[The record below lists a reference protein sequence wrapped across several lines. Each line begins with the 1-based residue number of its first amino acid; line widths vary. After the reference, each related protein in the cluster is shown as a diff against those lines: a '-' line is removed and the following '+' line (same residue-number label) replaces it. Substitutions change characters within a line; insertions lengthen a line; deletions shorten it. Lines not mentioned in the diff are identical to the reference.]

1 MSAIW
6 NRKGDKYDRKNKNIL
21 IAFLIVFSLA
31 LILALIITLKQTD
44 NIKSQ
49 AEANYTKQIETAQS
63 TESSNDD
70 NVLKINAGS
79 EFLKAYY
86 NVATGTSQVAD
97 VSAYSPYCTESLAS
111 ALAPPAS
118 DDEFDDSEI
127 NIKYSSG
134 IIIKD
139 IYLNSENSNKLVY
152 NCTIEK
158 QVNGN
163 KSRQAYY
170 ITVNVVNEN
179 GRYLVSSFDLVPV
192 QRS

>member
-1 MSAIW
+1 MTE
-6 NRKGDKYDRKNKNIL
+6 KKKNIL
-21 IAFLIVFSLA
+21 IAFLTVFSLA
-31 LILALIITLKQTD
+31 LILALVITLKQTD

-49 AEANYTKQIETAQS
+49 SEANYTKQIETAQS
-63 TESSNDD
+63 TESSNGD

-86 NVATGTSQVAD
+86 NIATGTSQVAD

-118 DDEFDDSEI
+118 NDEFDDSEI

-139 IYLNSENSNKLVY
+139 VYLNSENSNELVY

-158 QVNGN
+158 QVNGS
-163 KSRQAYY
+163 KSRQSYY
-170 ITVNVVNEN
+170 ITVNVVREN
-179 GRYLVSSFDLVPV
+179 GSYLVSSFDLVPV

>member
-1 MSAIW
+1 MTE
-6 NRKGDKYDRKNKNIL
+6 KNKNIL

-31 LILALIITLKQTD
+31 LILALVITLKQTD

-86 NVATGTSQVAD
+86 NIGTGTSQVAD

-139 IYLNSENSNKLVY
+139 VYLNPKDLNELVY
-152 NCTIEK
+152 NCAVEK

-170 ITVNVVNEN
+170 ITVNVVSEN

>member
-1 MSAIW
+1 MTE
-6 NRKGDKYDRKNKNIL
+6 KNKNIL

-31 LILALIITLKQTD
+31 LILALVITLKQTD

-86 NVATGTSQVAD
+86 NIGTGTSQVAD

-139 IYLNSENSNKLVY
+139 VYLNPKDLNELVY
-152 NCTIEK
+152 NCAVEK

-170 ITVNVVNEN
+170 ITVNVVSEN
-179 GRYLVSSFDLVPV
+179 GSYLVSSFDLVPV
-192 QRS
+192 QRG

>member
-1 MSAIW
+1 MTE
-6 NRKGDKYDRKNKNIL
+6 KKKNTL

-31 LILALIITLKQTD
+31 LILALVITLKQTD

-86 NVATGTSQVAD
+86 NIATGTSQVAD

-163 KSRQAYY
+163 KSRQAYF

>member
-1 MSAIW
+1 MTE
-6 NRKGDKYDRKNKNIL
+6 KKKNIL
-21 IAFLIVFSLA
+21 IAFLTVFSLA
-31 LILALIITLKQTD
+31 MIFALVITLKQTD

>member
-1 MSAIW
+1 MTE
-6 NRKGDKYDRKNKNIL
+6 KNKNIL

-170 ITVNVVNEN
+170 ITVNVVSEN
-179 GRYLVSSFDLVPV
+179 GSYLVSSFDLVPV
-192 QRS
+192 QRG

>member
-1 MSAIW
+1 MTE
-6 NRKGDKYDRKNKNIL
+6 KKKNIL
-21 IAFLIVFSLA
+21 IVFLAMFSIAMIVL
-31 LILALIITLKQTD
+31 LIITIKQTESIKSELIVNSINQINATQSTDSDNSTD
-44 NIKSQ
+44 NI
-49 AEANYTKQIETAQS
+49 
-63 TESSNDD
+63 
-70 NVLKINAGS
+70 LKINAGS

-86 NVATGTSQVAD
+86 NIGTGTSQVAD
-97 VSAYSPYCTESLAS
+97 VFAYSPYCTESLAS
-111 ALAPPAS
+111 SLAPPAS

-139 IYLNSENSNKLVY
+139 VYLNSENSNELVY

-163 KSRQAYY
+163 KSRQSYF
-170 ITVNVVNEN
+170 ITVNVISEN
-179 GRYLVSSFDLVPV
+179 GKYLVNSFDLVPI

>member
-1 MSAIW
+1 MTE
-6 NRKGDKYDRKNKNIL
+6 KKKNTL

-31 LILALIITLKQTD
+31 LILALVITLKQTD

-86 NVATGTSQVAD
+86 NIATGTSQVAD
-97 VSAYSPYCTESLAS
+97 VSDYSPYCTESLAS
-111 ALAPPAS
+111 VLAPPAS

-163 KSRQAYY
+163 KSRQAYF

>member
-1 MSAIW
+1 MTE
-6 NRKGDKYDRKNKNIL
+6 KKKNTL

-31 LILALIITLKQTD
+31 LILALVITLKQTD

-49 AEANYTKQIETAQS
+49 SEASYTKQIETAHS
-63 TESSNDD
+63 AENDNSAD
-70 NVLKINAGS
+70 NVFLKINAGS

-86 NVATGTSQVAD
+86 NIGTGTSQVAD

-118 DDEFDDSEI
+118 DDEFDNSEI

-163 KSRQAYY
+163 KSRQAYF

>member
-1 MSAIW
+1 MTE
-6 NRKGDKYDRKNKNIL
+6 KKKNIL
-21 IAFLIVFSLA
+21 IAFLTAFSLA
-31 LILALIITLKQTD
+31 MIFALVISLKQTD

-49 AEANYTKQIETAQS
+49 SEASYTKQIETAQS

-70 NVLKINAGS
+70 NILKINAGS

-86 NVATGTSQVAD
+86 NIGTGTSQVAD

-139 IYLNSENSNKLVY
+139 VYLNSENSNKLVY

-170 ITVNVVNEN
+170 ITVNVANEN
-179 GRYLVSSFDLVPV
+179 GSYLVSSFDLVPV

>member
-1 MSAIW
+1 MTE
-6 NRKGDKYDRKNKNIL
+6 KKKNIL
-21 IAFLIVFSLA
+21 IAFLTVFSLA
-31 LILALIITLKQTD
+31 MIFALVITLKQTD

-49 AEANYTKQIETAQS
+49 SEASYTKQIETAQS

-86 NVATGTSQVAD
+86 NIGTGTSQVAD

-134 IIIKD
+134 IIIKEV
-139 IYLNSENSNKLVY
+139 YLNPKDSNELVY

-170 ITVNVVNEN
+170 ITVNVANEN
-179 GRYLVSSFDLVPV
+179 GSYLVSSFDLVPV
-192 QRS
+192 QRG

>member
-1 MSAIW
+1 MTE
-6 NRKGDKYDRKNKNIL
+6 KKKNIL
-21 IAFLIVFSLA
+21 IAFLTAFSLA
-31 LILALIITLKQTD
+31 MIFALVITLKQTD

-49 AEANYTKQIETAQS
+49 SEASYTKQIETAQS

-70 NVLKINAGS
+70 NILKINAGS

-86 NVATGTSQVAD
+86 NIGTGTSQVAD

-139 IYLNSENSNKLVY
+139 VYLNSENSNKLVY

-170 ITVNVVNEN
+170 ITVNVANEN
-179 GRYLVSSFDLVPV
+179 GSYLVSSFDLVPV

>member
-1 MSAIW
+1 MTE
-6 NRKGDKYDRKNKNIL
+6 KKKNIL

-31 LILALIITLKQTD
+31 LILALVITLKQTD
-44 NIKSQ
+44 NINSQ
-49 AEANYTKQIETAQS
+49 AEANYTTQIETEQS

-86 NVATGTSQVAD
+86 NIATGTSQVAD

-139 IYLNSENSNKLVY
+139 VYLNPKDINELVY
-152 NCTIEK
+152 NCAVEK

-170 ITVNVVNEN
+170 ITVNVVSEN
-179 GRYLVSSFDLVPV
+179 GSYLVSSFDLVPV
-192 QRS
+192 QRG

>member
-1 MSAIW
+1 MTE
-6 NRKGDKYDRKNKNIL
+6 KNKNIL

>member
-1 MSAIW
+1 MTE
-6 NRKGDKYDRKNKNIL
+6 KNKNIL

-31 LILALIITLKQTD
+31 LILALVITLKQTD

-49 AEANYTKQIETAQS
+49 LKANYTNQIQTTQS
-63 TESSNDD
+63 AESDYSSD
-70 NVLKINAGS
+70 NFLKINAGS

-86 NVATGTSQVAD
+86 NIGTGTSQVAD
-97 VSAYSPYCTESLAS
+97 VSAYSPYCTDSLAS

-118 DDEFDDSEI
+118 DDEFDNSEI

-163 KSRQAYY
+163 KSRQAYF

>member
-1 MSAIW
+1 MTE
-6 NRKGDKYDRKNKNIL
+6 KKKNIL

-31 LILALIITLKQTD
+31 LILALVITLKQTD

-86 NVATGTSQVAD
+86 NIATGTSQVAD

-152 NCTIEK
+152 NCTIDK

-163 KSRQAYY
+163 KSQQAYY
-170 ITVNVVNEN
+170 ITVDVVNEN
-179 GRYLVSSFDLVPV
+179 GSYLVSSFDLVPV
-192 QRS
+192 QRG

>member
-1 MSAIW
+1 MTE
-6 NRKGDKYDRKNKNIL
+6 KKKNIL
-21 IAFLIVFSLA
+21 IAFLTVFLLA
-31 LILALIITLKQTD
+31 LIVALIITLKQTD

-49 AEANYTKQIETAQS
+49 TETNYTEEIETAKS
-63 TESSNDD
+63 AENDNSAD

-86 NVATGTSQVAD
+86 NIGTGTSQVAD
-97 VSAYSPYCTESLAS
+97 VSAYSPFCTESLAS

-170 ITVNVVNEN
+170 ITVNVANEN
-179 GRYLVSSFDLVPV
+179 GSYLVSSFDLVPV
-192 QRS
+192 QRG

>member
-1 MSAIW
+1 MTE
-6 NRKGDKYDRKNKNIL
+6 KKKNIL
-21 IAFLIVFSLA
+21 IVFLTVFSLA
-31 LILALIITLKQTD
+31 LILALVITLKQTD

-63 TESSNDD
+63 TESSKDD
-70 NVLKINAGS
+70 NTLKINAGS
-79 EFLKAYY
+79 GFLKAYY
-86 NVATGTSQVAD
+86 NIGTGTSQVAD

-111 ALAPPAS
+111 ALAPPAN

-134 IIIKD
+134 IIIKEV
-139 IYLNSENSNKLVY
+139 YLNSENSNKLVY

-170 ITVNVVNEN
+170 ITVNVVRDN
-179 GRYLVSSFDLVPV
+179 GSYLVSSFDLVPV

>member
-1 MSAIW
+1 MTE
-6 NRKGDKYDRKNKNIL
+6 KKKNTL

-49 AEANYTKQIETAQS
+49 LKANYTNQIQTTQS
-63 TESSNDD
+63 AESDYSSD
-70 NVLKINAGS
+70 NFLKINAGS

-86 NVATGTSQVAD
+86 NIGTGTSQVAD
-97 VSAYSPYCTESLAS
+97 VSAYSPYCTDSLAS

-139 IYLNSENSNKLVY
+139 VYLNSENSNELVY

-158 QVNGN
+158 QVNGS

-170 ITVNVVNEN
+170 ITVNVANEN
-179 GRYLVSSFDLVPV
+179 GSYLVSSFDLVPV
-192 QRS
+192 QRG

>member
-1 MSAIW
+1 MTE
-6 NRKGDKYDRKNKNIL
+6 KKKNIL
-21 IAFLIVFSLA
+21 IAFLTVFLLA
-31 LILALIITLKQTD
+31 LIVALIITLKQTN

-49 AEANYTKQIETAQS
+49 LKANYTNQIQTTQS
-63 TESSNDD
+63 AESDYSAD
-70 NVLKINAGS
+70 NFLKINAGS

-86 NVATGTSQVAD
+86 NIGTGTSQVAD

-111 ALAPPAS
+111 ALAPPAN
-118 DDEFDDSEI
+118 DDEFGDSEI

-139 IYLNSENSNKLVY
+139 VYLNSENSNKLVY

-170 ITVNVVNEN
+170 ITVNVTNEN
-179 GRYLVSSFDLVPV
+179 GSYLVSSFDLVPV
-192 QRS
+192 QRG

>member
-1 MSAIW
+1 MTE
-6 NRKGDKYDRKNKNIL
+6 KKKNIL
-21 IAFLIVFSLA
+21 IAFLTVFSLTMIFA
-31 LILALIITLKQTD
+31 LVITLKQTD

-49 AEANYTKQIETAQS
+49 SEASYTKQIETAQS

-86 NVATGTSQVAD
+86 NIGTGTSQVAD

-139 IYLNSENSNKLVY
+139 VYLNPKDLNELVY

-170 ITVNVVNEN
+170 ITVNVVSEN
-179 GRYLVSSFDLVPV
+179 GSYLVSSFDLVPV
-192 QRS
+192 QRG

>member
-1 MSAIW
+1 MTE
-6 NRKGDKYDRKNKNIL
+6 KKKNIL
-21 IAFLIVFSLA
+21 IVFLAMFSIAMIVL
-31 LILALIITLKQTD
+31 LIITIKQTESIKSELIVNSINQIDATQSTDSDNSTD
-44 NIKSQ
+44 NI
-49 AEANYTKQIETAQS
+49 
-63 TESSNDD
+63 
-70 NVLKINAGS
+70 LKINAGS

-86 NVATGTSQVAD
+86 NIGTGTSQVAD

-111 ALAPPAS
+111 SLAPPAS
-118 DDEFDDSEI
+118 DNEFDDSEI

-139 IYLNSENSNKLVY
+139 VYLNPKDLNELVY

-163 KSRQAYY
+163 KSRQSYF
-170 ITVNVVNEN
+170 ITVNVISEN
-179 GRYLVSSFDLVPV
+179 GKYLVNSFDLVPI

>member
-1 MSAIW
+1 MTE
-6 NRKGDKYDRKNKNIL
+6 KKKNIL
-21 IAFLIVFSLA
+21 IAFLTAFSLA

-49 AEANYTKQIETAQS
+49 AEANYTKQILTAQS

-86 NVATGTSQVAD
+86 NIGTGTSQVAD

-139 IYLNSENSNKLVY
+139 VYLNPKDLNELVY
-152 NCTIEK
+152 NCAVEK

-170 ITVNVVNEN
+170 ITVNVVSEN
-179 GRYLVSSFDLVPV
+179 GSYLVSSFDLVPV
-192 QRS
+192 QRG

>member
-1 MSAIW
+1 MTE
-6 NRKGDKYDRKNKNIL
+6 KKKNIL
-21 IAFLIVFSLA
+21 IAFLTAFSLA
-31 LILALIITLKQTD
+31 MIFALVITLKQTD

-49 AEANYTKQIETAQS
+49 SEASYTKQIETAQS
-63 TESSNDD
+63 TESSND
-70 NVLKINAGS
+70 NNILKINAGS

-86 NVATGTSQVAD
+86 NIGTGTSQVAD

-139 IYLNSENSNKLVY
+139 VYLNSENSNKLVY

-170 ITVNVVNEN
+170 ITVNVANEN
-179 GRYLVSSFDLVPV
+179 GSYLVSSFDLVPV

>member
-1 MSAIW
+1 MTE
-6 NRKGDKYDRKNKNIL
+6 KKKNIL
-21 IAFLIVFSLA
+21 IAFLTAFSLA
-31 LILALIITLKQTD
+31 MIFALVITLKQTD

-49 AEANYTKQIETAQS
+49 SEASYTKQIETAQS

-70 NVLKINAGS
+70 NILKINAGS

-86 NVATGTSQVAD
+86 NIGTGTSQVAD

-139 IYLNSENSNKLVY
+139 VYLNPKDLNELVY
-152 NCTIEK
+152 DCTIEK

-170 ITVNVVNEN
+170 ITVNVVSEN
-179 GRYLVSSFDLVPV
+179 GSYLVSSFDLVPV
-192 QRS
+192 QRG

>member
-1 MSAIW
+1 MTE
-6 NRKGDKYDRKNKNIL
+6 KKKNIL

-31 LILALIITLKQTD
+31 LILALVITLKQTD

-86 NVATGTSQVAD
+86 NIATGTSQVAD

-163 KSRQAYY
+163 KSRQAYF

>member
-1 MSAIW
+1 MTE
-6 NRKGDKYDRKNKNIL
+6 KKKNIL
-21 IAFLIVFSLA
+21 IAFLTVFSLA
-31 LILALIITLKQTD
+31 MIFALVITLKQTD

-49 AEANYTKQIETAQS
+49 SEASYTKQIETAQS

-86 NVATGTSQVAD
+86 NIATGTSQVAD

-139 IYLNSENSNKLVY
+139 VYLNSENSNELVY

-158 QVNGN
+158 QVNGS

-170 ITVNVVNEN
+170 ITVNVANEN
-179 GRYLVSSFDLVPV
+179 GSYLVSSFDLVPV
-192 QRS
+192 QRG

>member
-1 MSAIW
+1 MTE
-6 NRKGDKYDRKNKNIL
+6 KKKNIL
-21 IAFLIVFSLA
+21 IASLTVFLLA
-31 LILALIITLKQTD
+31 LILALVITLKQTD

-86 NVATGTSQVAD
+86 NIATGTSQVAD

-163 KSRQAYY
+163 KSRQAYF

>member
-1 MSAIW
+1 MTE
-6 NRKGDKYDRKNKNIL
+6 KKKNIL
-21 IAFLIVFSLA
+21 IAFLTVFSLA
-31 LILALIITLKQTD
+31 MIFALVITLKQTD

-49 AEANYTKQIETAQS
+49 SEASYTKQIETAQS

-86 NVATGTSQVAD
+86 NIGTGTSQVAD
-97 VSAYSPYCTESLAS
+97 VSAYSPYCTESLAL

-134 IIIKD
+134 IIIKEV
-139 IYLNSENSNKLVY
+139 YLNPKDSNELVY

-170 ITVNVVNEN
+170 ITVNVVSEN
-179 GRYLVSSFDLVPV
+179 GSYLVSSFDLVPV
-192 QRS
+192 QRG

>member
-1 MSAIW
+1 MTE
-6 NRKGDKYDRKNKNIL
+6 KKKNIL
-21 IAFLIVFSLA
+21 IAFLTVFLLA
-31 LILALIITLKQTD
+31 LIVALIITLKQTN

-49 AEANYTKQIETAQS
+49 LKANYTNQIQTTQS
-63 TESSNDD
+63 AESDYSAD

-86 NVATGTSQVAD
+86 NIATGTSQVAD

-163 KSRQAYY
+163 KSRQAYF

-192 QRS
+192 QRG

>member
-1 MSAIW
+1 MTE
-6 NRKGDKYDRKNKNIL
+6 KKKNIL
-21 IAFLIVFSLA
+21 IAFLTVFSLA
-31 LILALIITLKQTD
+31 MILALVITLKQTD

-49 AEANYTKQIETAQS
+49 SEASYTKQIETAQS

-70 NVLKINAGS
+70 NVLKINVGS

-86 NVATGTSQVAD
+86 NIGTGTSQVAD

-139 IYLNSENSNKLVY
+139 VYLNPKDLNELVY

-170 ITVNVVNEN
+170 ITVNVVSEN
-179 GRYLVSSFDLVPV
+179 GSYLVSSFDLVPV
-192 QRS
+192 QRG

>member
-1 MSAIW
+1 MTE
-6 NRKGDKYDRKNKNIL
+6 KKKNTL

-31 LILALIITLKQTD
+31 LILALVITLKQTD

-49 AEANYTKQIETAQS
+49 AEANYTKQIKTAQS

-86 NVATGTSQVAD
+86 NIATGTSQVAD

-163 KSRQAYY
+163 KSRQAYF

>member
-1 MSAIW
+1 MTE
-6 NRKGDKYDRKNKNIL
+6 KKKNIL
-21 IAFLIVFSLA
+21 IAFLTVFSLA
-31 LILALIITLKQTD
+31 MIFALVITLKQTD

-49 AEANYTKQIETAQS
+49 SEASYTKQIETAQS

-86 NVATGTSQVAD
+86 NIGTGTSQVAD

-134 IIIKD
+134 IIIKEV
-139 IYLNSENSNKLVY
+139 YLNPKDSNELVY

-170 ITVNVVNEN
+170 ITVNVVSEN
-179 GRYLVSSFDLVPV
+179 GSYLVSSFDLVPV
-192 QRS
+192 QRG

>member
-1 MSAIW
+1 MTE
-6 NRKGDKYDRKNKNIL
+6 KKKNIL
-21 IAFLIVFSLA
+21 IAFLTAFSLA
-31 LILALIITLKQTD
+31 MIFALVITLKQTD

-49 AEANYTKQIETAQS
+49 SEASYTKQIETAQS

-70 NVLKINAGS
+70 NILKINAGS

-86 NVATGTSQVAD
+86 NIGTGTSQVAD

-139 IYLNSENSNKLVY
+139 VYLNPKDLNELVY

-170 ITVNVVNEN
+170 ITVNVVSEN
-179 GRYLVSSFDLVPV
+179 GSYLVSSFDLVPV
-192 QRS
+192 QRG

>member
-1 MSAIW
+1 MTE
-6 NRKGDKYDRKNKNIL
+6 KKKNFL
-21 IAFLIVFSLA
+21 IAFLTAFSLA
-31 LILALIITLKQTD
+31 MIFALVITLKQTD

-63 TESSNDD
+63 AENDNSAD

-86 NVATGTSQVAD
+86 NIGTGTSQVAD

-111 ALAPPAS
+111 SLAPPAS

-139 IYLNSENSNKLVY
+139 IYLNSENSNELVY

-158 QVNGN
+158 QVNGS

-170 ITVNVVNEN
+170 ITVNVVSEN
-179 GRYLVSSFDLVPV
+179 GSYLVSSFDLVPV

>member
-1 MSAIW
+1 MTE
-6 NRKGDKYDRKNKNIL
+6 KNKNIL

-31 LILALIITLKQTD
+31 LILALVITLKQTD

-111 ALAPPAS
+111 SLAPPAS

-163 KSRQAYY
+163 KSRQAYF

>member
-1 MSAIW
+1 MTE
-6 NRKGDKYDRKNKNIL
+6 KKKNIL
-21 IAFLIVFSLA
+21 IAFLTVFSLA
-31 LILALIITLKQTD
+31 MIFALVITLKQTD

-49 AEANYTKQIETAQS
+49 SEASYTKQIETAQS

-86 NVATGTSQVAD
+86 NIGTGTSQVAD

-139 IYLNSENSNKLVY
+139 VYLNPKDLNELVY

-170 ITVNVVNEN
+170 ITVNVVSEN
-179 GRYLVSSFDLVPV
+179 GSYLVSSFDLVPV
-192 QRS
+192 QRG

>member
-1 MSAIW
+1 MTE
-6 NRKGDKYDRKNKNIL
+6 KKKNIL
-21 IAFLIVFSLA
+21 IAFLTVFSLA
-31 LILALIITLKQTD
+31 MIFALVITLKQTD

-49 AEANYTKQIETAQS
+49 SEASYTKQIETAQS

-70 NVLKINAGS
+70 NVLKINSGS

-86 NVATGTSQVAD
+86 NIGTGTSQVAD

-139 IYLNSENSNKLVY
+139 VYLNSENSNELVY

-158 QVNGN
+158 QVNGS

-170 ITVNVVNEN
+170 ITVNVANEN
-179 GRYLVSSFDLVPV
+179 GSYLVSSFDLVPV
-192 QRS
+192 QRG

>member
-1 MSAIW
+1 MTE
-6 NRKGDKYDRKNKNIL
+6 KKKNIL
-21 IAFLIVFSLA
+21 IAFLTAFSLA
-31 LILALIITLKQTD
+31 MIFALVITLKQTD

-49 AEANYTKQIETAQS
+49 SEASYTKQIETAQS

-70 NVLKINAGS
+70 NILKINAGS

-86 NVATGTSQVAD
+86 NIGTGTSQVAD

-152 NCTIEK
+152 DCTIEK

-170 ITVNVVNEN
+170 ITVNVVSEN
-179 GRYLVSSFDLVPV
+179 GSYLVSSFDLVPV
-192 QRS
+192 QRG

>member
-1 MSAIW
+1 MT
-6 NRKGDKYDRKNKNIL
+6 DKNKNIL

-31 LILALIITLKQTD
+31 LILALVITLKQTD

-86 NVATGTSQVAD
+86 NIATGTSQVAD

-163 KSRQAYY
+163 KSRQAYF